1 MTKYPAPEDAVD
13 LLRLLNDHE
22 SDTVVSLQP
31 LRYIESV
38 YFIAMKSYV
47 LKSILLRFKL
57 FSMRL
62 NSTKLHNMV
71 YIILFVGFHFFVAF
85 TDV

>member
-38 YFIAMKSYV
+38 YFIAMLSYV